1 VDSERSTG
9 EPSGYWYSD
18 HRDHAVMD
26 LLGALRR
33 FRRADESMRRR
44 VSVDLGVNQLDLR
57 ALQLVI
63 AGDRA
68 SHPLSPS
75 DLSAQLSIS
84 TAATTK
90 LVDRLVAS
98 GHLARTPH
106 PHDRRSVVLGPTAHA
121 HADLRRRMG
130 AVHRRMGDAAR
141 AVPAQSRPAVI
152 EFLTSMA
159 AAMEDAP
166 PTSSRPRA

>member
-1 VDSERSTG
+1 VDSEHSTV
-9 EPSGYWYSD
+9 EAPGYWYA
-18 HRDHAVMD
+18 DHAVMD

-44 VSVDLGVNQLDLR
+44 VSADLGVNQLDLR
-57 ALQLVI
+57 ALRLVI
-63 AGDRA
+63 AGERA
-68 SHPLSPS
+68 SRPLSPH
-75 DLSAQLSIS
+75 DLSTQLEIS

-98 GHLARTPH
+98 GHVDRTPH
-106 PHDRRSVVLGPTAHA
+106 PHDRRSVVLVPTAHA

-130 AVHRRMGDAAR
+130 AVHQRMGEVAATVPPESR
-141 AVPAQSRPAVI
+141 EAVA

-159 AAMEDAP
+159 LAMEAAAAP
-166 PTSSRPRA
+166 TPRTSRR